1 MTALKKVL
9 KPDFSDGV
17 DRKLLKQIRD
27 RFLQVNADRL
37 QKTSD
42 GLTARQRDILCLLPL
57 LYQVNHPLLPG
68 YSGQEI
74 PRGVA
79 GYVPDKTTLTIAKGF
94 SQTFKFR
101 ADKRHAPDIRSLFI
115 MGSTGTLAHSE
126 TSDVD
131 MWLCHDPGLS
141 QKQREALQQ
150 KARAIDAWANESGLE
165 LHTFLMDAEVFRR
178 GESSNQL
185 DAESSGSAQHYL
197 LLDEFYR
204 TAILMAGCYPLWW
217 LVPPDQEKHY
227 SELTELLLSKRFV
240 PEKDIIDFGSAGHI
254 PKSELAGA
262 GLWQLYKGLDA
273 PYKSVL
279 KLLLAEVYAQELP
292 QAPSLSVAFK
302 QAVYDDE
309 LSVEALDPYLLVYR
323 RLENY
328 LQQSGELKRLDLVR
342 KSFYLKVNKKLSRP
356 PTQNRP
362 SWQRQ
367 CLARICE
374 AWYWPDSKFR
384 YLDNRLNWKVDQVM
398 QERKEVFAELNH
410 SYRFLSQYARENKI
424 TSTITT
430 EDLSLLGRKL
440 YATFQKKA
448 GKIDRINPGIAPNL
462 WEENLALHHA
472 STSVVHAS
480 NHGWL
485 LYRDLTSASDAAY
498 HPTLRKTSS
507 LMEMLAWLYFNG
519 MITRATRLSL
529 IPGTTD
535 ASVYEVKA
543 LLQTLARHIELPLAP
558 VAQQQYLRAPVP
570 REIVLFVNVG
580 IDPMQGLVEPG
591 MHRLSDRTDA
601 LGYSA
606 QRHNLVKSIDQLTFN
621 SWNEL
626 SVHRFD
632 KGELLLQAL
641 QAYLQTS
648 AHKVAAQQHRLGV
661 YCFCS
666 QRGEVIA
673 TRVRH
678 LFEDAREAFFVDHR
692 LTTRR
697 FVIEIEDLFYVLSC
711 QNGSFRFK
719 AYPNETALFEALGQ
733 RRDHFSGIVFDR
745 YTLSHDLFLH
755 RVLEQNESGK
765 IQIFYRNEGSVLDV
779 IVLDEGG
786 SMQRYLSP
794 QSNEI
799 LFCQGLHNMLQC
811 MLEKRQLS
819 ASIDEWVEQ
828 SLPEVL
834 FTRVVFGQETVR
846 FQRIKDIPKV
856 PVYAL
861 SATAYHDEAQL
872 RFDLQCQGHEFSF
885 YDYGER
891 QLQALWHKIRSDESN
906 DKQPLQVVDICF
918 PEHNL
923 DGGEF
928 GQESYGTLDYVRA
941 YREFEN
947 RISALQS

>member
-1 MTALKKVL
+1 MTVLKKVL

-37 QKTSD
+37 QKTHD
-42 GLTARQRDILCLLPL
+42 GLSARQQDILRLLPL

-68 YSGQEI
+68 YSGQDI

-79 GYVPDKTTLTIAKGF
+79 GYQPDKTTLHIAKGF

-101 ADKRHAPDIRSLFI
+101 ADKRHQPRIRSLFI

-131 MWLCHDPGLS
+131 MWLCHDAGLS
-141 QKQREALQQ
+141 PQQRETLQN

-165 LHTFLMDAEVFRR
+165 LHTFLMDAEAFRR
-178 GESSNQL
+178 GESTNEL

-204 TAILMAGCYPLWW
+204 TAILLAGCYPLWW
-217 LVPPDQEKHY
+217 LVPPDQESNY
-227 SELTELLLSKRFV
+227 EALTELLLAKRFV
-240 PEKDIIDFGSAGHI
+240 PEKEVIDFGSAGHI
-254 PKSELAGA
+254 PKSELVGA

-292 QAPSLSVAFK
+292 HAPSLSVAFK
-302 QAVYDDE
+302 QAVYADE
-309 LSVEALDPYLLVYR
+309 RSVEALDPYLLVYR
-323 RLENY
+323 RLEHY
-328 LQQSGELKRLDLVR
+328 LQASGALKRLDLVR
-342 KSFYLKVNKKLSRP
+342 KSFYLKVNKKLSRAP
-356 PTQNRP
+356 SQRRA
-362 SWQRQ
+362 SWQRL
-367 CLARICE
+367 CLAGICE
-374 AWYWPDSKFR
+374 EWYWPDSKFR
-384 YLDNRLNWKVDQVM
+384 YLDDRMNWKVDQVI
-398 QERKEVFAELNH
+398 QERKEVFAELSH
-410 SYRFLSQYARENKI
+410 SYRFLSQYAREHQI
-424 TSTITT
+424 ASTITS

-472 STSVVHAS
+472 SSSAIHAS

-498 HPTLRKTSS
+498 HPTLKKASS
-507 LMEMLAWLYFNG
+507 LIEMLAWLYFNG

-529 IPGTTD
+529 VPGDTD
-535 ASVYEVKA
+535 ASIYEIKA
-543 LLQTLARHIELPLAP
+543 LLQMMARHITLPLQP
-558 VAQQQYLRAPVP
+558 VPQQQYLRAPVP
-570 REIVLFVNVG
+570 VDIVLFINVG
-580 IDPMQGLVEPG
+580 IDPMQKLVEPG

-606 QRHNLVKSIDQLTFN
+606 QRHNLVKSIDQLTLN

-626 SVHRFD
+626 SVHRFE

-641 QAYLQTS
+641 QAYLQLI
-648 AHKVAAQQHRLGV
+648 AHKSAALQHRIGV

-673 TRVRH
+673 TRVKH
-678 LFEDAREAFFVDHR
+678 LFEDAREAFFIDGR
-692 LTTRR
+692 LSARR

-711 QNGSFRFK
+711 EEGSFRFK
-719 AYPNETALFEALGQ
+719 AYESEERLFAVLGQ
-733 RRDHFSGIVFDR
+733 RRSRFSGIVFDR
-745 YTLSHDLFLH
+745 YSMIHDLFLH
-755 RVLEQNESGK
+755 RVLEQNQSGK
-765 IQIFYRNEGSVLDV
+765 IQVFYRPEGSVIDV
-779 IVLDEGG
+779 MVLDESG
-786 SMQRYLSP
+786 SMYRYLSP
-794 QSNEI
+794 QSSENF
-799 LFCQGLHNMLQC
+799 FCQGLNNMLQR

-819 ASIDEWVEQ
+819 ASLEDWVEA
-828 SLPEVL
+828 SLPQVS
-834 FTRVVFGQETVR
+834 FTRVKFGQETVR
-846 FQRIKDIPKV
+846 FQLVKEV
-856 PVYAL
+856 PPVAVHEL
-861 SATAYHDEAQL
+861 SATAYHDEDTL
-872 RFDLQCQGHEFSF
+872 RFDVHCQGHEFSF

-891 QLQALWHKIRSDESN
+891 QLQALWHKLRN
-906 DKQPLQVVDICF
+906 DPLSEKLPLQLVDIHF

-928 GQESYGTLDYVRA
+928 GQDSYGTLDYVRA
-941 YREFEN
+941 YQAFEN
-947 RISALQS
+947 RISALE